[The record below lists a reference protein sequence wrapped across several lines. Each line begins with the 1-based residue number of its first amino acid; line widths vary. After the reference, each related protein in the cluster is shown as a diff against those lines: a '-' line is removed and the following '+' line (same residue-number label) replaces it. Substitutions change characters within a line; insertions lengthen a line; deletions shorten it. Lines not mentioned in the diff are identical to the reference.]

1 MYKPYLVGIT
11 GGSASGKTRFLTRL
25 VKNLDEKQV
34 CLLSQDNYYHNR
46 DQQPVDENGVQN
58 FDLPQSIDGEAY
70 ASDILALKNG
80 QKVVRKEYTFNN
92 PNVAPKMLE
101 FNPAP
106 IIVVEGIF
114 VLYYPEVAK
123 LLDLKIFID
132 TKEHLKLKRRIIR
145 DNEERGYDLEDVLY
159 RYEKHVHPTY
169 EQYIEPFKGDA
180 DLIIPNNSHFDN
192 ALDVVSTHLQA
203 KVLAAGIVN

>member
-11 GGSASGKTRFLTRL
+11 GGSASGKTRFLTQL
-25 VKNLDEKQV
+25 LNNVDNKHV
-34 CLLSQDNYYHNR
+34 CLLSQDNYYR
-46 DQQPVDENGVQN
+46 DIDQQPVDENGIQN
-58 FDLPQSIDGEAY
+58 FDLPECIDDQAY
-70 ASDILALKNG
+70 ARDIQALKNG
-80 QKVVRKEYTFNN
+80 EKVIRKEYTFNN
-92 PNVAPKMLE
+92 PEIEPKMLE

-114 VLYYPEVAK
+114 VLHYPEVAN

-132 TKEHLKLKRRIIR
+132 AKEHLKMKRRIIR
-145 DNEERGYDLEDVLY
+145 DSKERGQNLEEVLY

-169 EQYIEPFKGDA
+169 EQYIEPYKEDA

-192 ALDVVSTHLQA
+192 ALDVVSTYLQA
-203 KVLAAGIVN
+203 KVMTAEIAN

>member
-11 GGSASGKTRFLTRL
+11 GGSASGKTRFLTQL
-25 VKNLDEKQV
+25 VNNIDKDSV
-34 CLLSQDNYYHNR
+34 CLLSQDNYYR
-46 DQQPVDENGVQN
+46 DRDDQPIDENGIQN
-58 FDLPQSIDGEAY
+58 FDLPQSIDEEAY
-70 ASDILALKNG
+70 AKDILALKNG
-80 QKVVRKEYTFNN
+80 EKVTREEYTFNN
-92 PNVAPKMLE
+92 PNVTPKMLE

-132 TKEHLKLKRRIIR
+132 TKDHLKLKRRIIR
-145 DNEERGYDLEDVLY
+145 DNEERGYDLDDVLY

-169 EQYIEPFKGDA
+169 EKYIAPFKGDA
-180 DLIIPNNSHFDN
+180 DLIIPNNNRFDN
-192 ALDVVSTHLQA
+192 ALEVVSTHLQA
-203 KVLAAGIVN
+203 KVKAAEVAK